1 MTLILTCVLCMLLM
15 AALFAKATGNAR
27 LLELVI
33 DVYMIPLGMVT
44 LVVCIAISP
53 AIRIAKLLKSPH

>member
-1 MTLILTCVLCMLLM
+1 MLLMTCVLCMLLM

-44 LVVCIAISP
+44 VVVCIAISP
-53 AIRIAKLLKSPH
+53 VVRIAKLLKSPH